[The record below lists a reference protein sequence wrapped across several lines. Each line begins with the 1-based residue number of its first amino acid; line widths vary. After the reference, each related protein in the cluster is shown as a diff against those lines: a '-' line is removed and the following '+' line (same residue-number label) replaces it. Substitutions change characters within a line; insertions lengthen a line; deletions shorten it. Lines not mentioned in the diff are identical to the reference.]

1 MASSPVMMQSMCNNQ
16 INNNLGI
23 YGSQF
28 NQVNYGATQFDAT
41 FATPVVTPDFGAVM
55 VNPQTLAMPAMNFSG
70 VSPQMV
76 PMAYPTIA
84 TPQMMPVMDIS
95 MSSVSPPPMAPLPS
109 LITTGVPVMGY
120 SMVPMPNG
128 MAIMG
133 IPQAS
138 GSLSPEGM
146 GYILPE
152 MNACSPPCSISRSCS
167 PNSSLEEIPFAHEA
181 SNEEVSRDRL
191 PSTTSSGSLDSNGMI
206 SKKELVENCLN
217 EIDHIFGSRVQT
229 AGMRGPTVMRIK
241 VKTRPALEKII
252 DLLRALEQNC
262 TITAIS
268 CPKSTKKGKQH
279 IRGFLAYLQT
289 STVAEISR
297 VQQVFDNFNASHMN
311 GCDAP
316 FKSLEVN
323 PQKKNQN

>member
-1 MASSPVMMQSMCNNQ
+1 MASSTIMMQSMCNNQ
-16 INNNLGI
+16 INNDLGM

-28 NQVNYGATQFDAT
+28 NQVNYGVTQFDTAY
-41 FATPVVTPDFGAVM
+41 ATPVVTPDFGAVM

-76 PMAYPTIA
+76 PMAYPAIS
-84 TPQMMPVMDIS
+84 PPPMMPVLDIN
-95 MSSVSPPPMAPLPS
+95 MQSVSPPMAALPS
-109 LITTGVPVMGY
+109 LIPTGVPVMGY

-152 MNACSPPCSISRSCS
+152 TSACSPPCSISRSCS
-167 PNSSLEEIPFAHEA
+167 PNSSMEEIPFVQEA

-191 PSTTSSGSLDSNGMI
+191 PSSGSSGSLDSNGMI

-241 VKTRPALEKII
+241 VKTRPALEQIV
-252 DLLRALEQNC
+252 DLLRALEKNC

-297 VQQVFDNFNASHMN
+297 VQHVFDEFNASHMS
-311 GCDAP
+311 GSDAP

>member
-1 MASSPVMMQSMCNNQ
+1 
-16 INNNLGI
+16 
-23 YGSQF
+23 
-28 NQVNYGATQFDAT
+28 
-41 FATPVVTPDFGAVM
+41 
-55 VNPQTLAMPAMNFSG
+55 
-70 VSPQMV
+70 
-76 PMAYPTIA
+76 
-84 TPQMMPVMDIS
+84 
-95 MSSVSPPPMAPLPS
+95 
-109 LITTGVPVMGY
+109 MGY

-167 PNSSLEEIPFAHEA
+167 PNSSMEEIPFVQEA

-191 PSTTSSGSLDSNGMI
+191 PSSGSSGSLDSNGMI

-241 VKTRPALEKII
+241 VKTRPALERIV
-252 DLLRALEQNC
+252 DLLRALEKNC

-289 STVAEISR
+289 TTVAEISR
-297 VQQVFDNFNASHMN
+297 VQQVFDDFNASHD
-311 GCDAP
+311 GSGAP

-323 PQKKNQN
+323 PQKKNQS